1 MNIIIN
7 INSPASLFADIQALA
22 DSQRYGLGEVERLE
36 IGDIRMGRGASY
48 GHYFTTLSCT
58 IDGQPLDVSTTS
70 TDAQS
75 FDDFCEMEEGSD
87 DLSLWQAA
95 ATIEVLESREFDA
108 VLDEVLD
115 RTSDEA

>member
-1 MNIIIN
+1 MKIIIN
-7 INSPASLFADIQALA
+7 INSPASLFADIQALT

-48 GHYFTTLSCT
+48 GHYFTTLSCN
-58 IDGQPLDVSTTS
+58 INGQPFEVSTTS

-75 FDDFCEMEEGSD
+75 FDEYRDMEAGSD
-87 DLSLWQAA
+87 NLSQWQAA

-108 VLDEVLD
+108 VLDEVLKGI
-115 RTSDEA
+115 